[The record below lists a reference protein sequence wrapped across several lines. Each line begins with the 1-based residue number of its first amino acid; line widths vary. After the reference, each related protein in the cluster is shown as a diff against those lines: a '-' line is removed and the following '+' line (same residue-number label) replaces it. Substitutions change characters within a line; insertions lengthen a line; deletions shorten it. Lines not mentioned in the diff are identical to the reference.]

1 MAEAAPM
8 VLVTGA
14 TSGIGSAVARQFA
27 ALGYGV
33 MLAGRD
39 EARGSAL
46 RGELEAGGARPP
58 RGCRPDA

>member
-1 MAEAAPM
+1 MAEAAPI

-14 TSGIGSAVARQFA
+14 TSGIGTAIAREFA

-39 EARGSAL
+39 EARGVAL
-46 RGELEAGGARPP
+46 R
-58 RGCRPDA
+58 C